1 LAVPATAVGVSAIG
15 IPATV
20 ISTGVG
26 IGAGAAGA
34 AGGSKLVELAGG
46 DENA

>member
-1 LAVPATAVGVSAIG
+1 MG
-15 IPATV
+15 IPTTV
-20 ISTGVG
+20 IGMGVG